1 MPGTINQPVIDFLL
15 SRKSPPISEMRE
27 PAPDDAELL
36 EILKIATRVPD
47 HAMLEPWRFITYRGE
62 ARARIGEYLAKRVV
76 ELEGDVP
83 PHRIEQEKGRFTRA
97 PLVIG
102 VISVPKPHPR
112 VPDWEKF
119 ISGGNAAFA
128 LVLAV
133 HAHGYAANW
142 VSNWFA
148 DDAKSRAFM
157 GVADGEQVIGY
168 VHIGTPANVAP
179 DRPRPDPSTLVSAYA
194 GPWEG

>member
-1 MPGTINQPVIDFLL
+1 MSGKINQPVIDFLL
-15 SRKSPPISEMRE
+15 TRKSPPISELRE

-36 EILKIATRVPD
+36 DILKVATRVPD
-47 HAMLEPWRFITYRGE
+47 HGMLEPWRFMTYRGD
-62 ARARIGEYLAKRVV
+62 ARARVGEYLAKRVV

-83 PHRIEQEKGRFTRA
+83 PHRLEQEKTRFTRA
-97 PLVIG
+97 PLIVG

-112 VPDWEKF
+112 IPDWEKF

-133 HAHGYAANW
+133 HAHGYSANW

-148 DDAKSRAFM
+148 DDAQSRAFM
-157 GVADGEQVIGY
+157 GVAPQEQVIGY
-168 VHIGTPANVAP
+168 VHIGTPAQAAP
-179 DRPRPDPSTLVSAYA
+179 DRPRPDPAKLLSAYS